1 MKSNLRISGPA
12 IEVLEGRRAGSSIR
26 SPAATKCRV
35 IPSTMVASVMLMAVT
50 PLLFAGQPL
59 ETETA
64 RLLGAKVLEMQ
75 SVFEFQTAK
84 DGNEFALPLAF
95 EYGITD
101 RLQILVEPVLFSS
114 IHPDGGDSTTGIG
127 DTEATIM
134 YKIADE
140 STFMPALAIATE
152 VKFATASNN
161 RIGSG
166 KTDYTPFIIAS
177 KRIGRWDLHANFG
190 YSIIGEPTGVSAE
203 NTFNYAVAAEYYA
216 SEKWRFVAEVIGNT
230 SALGRAEG
238 ATDGESAATS
248 SVDPTESVLAP
259 ELGGSE
265 TTGMLGVR
273 YVWTPALALS
283 FGVTYDNQHA
293 FLFRPGVTYSIAF

>member
-1 MKSNLRISGPA
+1 MKSNSRISSLA
-12 IEVLEGRRAGSSIR
+12 IGAREFGRAWASIR
-26 SPAATKCRV
+26 SFDAEKCRV
-35 IPSTMVASVMLMAVT
+35 APWTMIAGVMLMVVT
-50 PLLFAGQPL
+50 PSLFAGQPL

-114 IHPDGGDSTTGIG
+114 IRPDGGDSTTGIG
-127 DTEATIM
+127 DTEATVM

-177 KRIGRWDLHANFG
+177 KRMDRWDLHANCD
-190 YSIIGEPTGVSAE
+190 YSIIGEPNGVSAE

-216 SEKWRFVAEVIGNT
+216 SKKWRFVAEVIGNT
-230 SALGRAEG
+230 SVLGACR
-238 ATDGESAATS
+238 T
-248 SVDPTESVLAP
+248 
-259 ELGGSE
+259 
-265 TTGMLGVR
+265 
-273 YVWTPALALS
+273 
-283 FGVTYDNQHA
+283 
-293 FLFRPGVTYSIAF
+293 

>member
-1 MKSNLRISGPA
+1 MKSNLKMSSLTM
-12 IEVLEGRRAGSSIR
+12 ELLECRRVGASVR
-26 SPAATKCRV
+26 FQAAAKRRV
-35 IPSTMVASVMLMAVT
+35 TPSTMLAGVMLMVVT
-50 PLLFAGQPL
+50 PSLFAGQPL

-64 RLLGAKVLEMQ
+64 RLLGAKVLELQ

-101 RLQILVEPVLFSS
+101 RLQILVEPVLLSS

-127 DTEATIM
+127 DTEATVM

-190 YSIIGEPTGVSAE
+190 YSIIGEPNGVSAQ

-230 SALGRAEG
+230 SALGGAEG
-238 ATDGESAATS
+238 ATDGESASTVS
-248 SVDPTESVLAP
+248 IDPTESALAP

>member
-1 MKSNLRISGPA
+1 MKSNSRISSLA
-12 IEVLEGRRAGSSIR
+12 IGAREFGRVWASIR
-26 SPAATKCRV
+26 SSDAEKYRV
-35 IPSTMVASVMLMAVT
+35 APWTMIAGVMLMVVT
-50 PLLFAGQPL
+50 PSLFAGQPL

-114 IHPDGGDSTTGIG
+114 IRPDGGDSTTGIG
-127 DTEATIM
+127 DTEATVM

-152 VKFATASNN
+152 VTFATASNN

-177 KRIGRWDLHANFG
+177 KRMDRWDLHANFG
-190 YSIIGEPTGVSAE
+190 YSIIGEPNGVSAE

-216 SEKWRFVAEVIGNT
+216 SKKWRFVAEVIGNT
-230 SALGRAEG
+230 SVLGSAE
-238 ATDGESAATS
+238 DGENARTLSA
-248 SVDPTESVLAP
+248 DPTESVLAP

-283 FGVTYDNQHA
+283 IGVTYDNQHA
-293 FLFRPGVTYSIAF
+293 FLFRPGVTYCIGF